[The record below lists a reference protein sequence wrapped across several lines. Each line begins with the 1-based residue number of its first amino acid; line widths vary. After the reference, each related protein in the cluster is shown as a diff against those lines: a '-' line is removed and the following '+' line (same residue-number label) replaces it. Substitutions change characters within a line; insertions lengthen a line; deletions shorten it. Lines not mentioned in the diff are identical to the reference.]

1 MIRKRTIF
9 CIGIA
14 LAVLAWRPA
23 AAAGAQESAFSIKDV
38 PSFAYCCI
46 VHKGP
51 LTDMTSVIGQLM
63 QEMQGQN
70 LFPTIQGPM
79 IGVYYNSPGEVQPGE
94 LSWEVGF
101 IVTPQATSLAPLYKK
116 VWEYP
121 TVAATV
127 HVGPYAEVGETI
139 GRLLDRI
146 KEQGYT
152 VTGPVLERY
161 LNNPM
166 QVKPE
171 ELQTE
176 IWIPVEKK

>member
-1 MIRKRTIF
+1 MNRRRLIF

-14 LAVLAWRPA
+14 FVVLAWRPVA
-23 AAAGAQESAFSIKDV
+23 AAAAQESAFSIKDV
-38 PSFAYCCI
+38 PPFAYCCI

-51 LTDMTSVIGQLM
+51 LTDMTNVIGRLI

-70 LFPTIQGPM
+70 FFPTIQGPM
-79 IGVYYNSPGEVQPGE
+79 VGVYYNSPGEVTPEE

-101 IVTPQATSLAPLYKK
+101 IVTPQATPQAPLFKK
-116 VWEYP
+116 VWEYK
-121 TVAATV
+121 TVAAALHT
-127 HVGPYAEVGETI
+127 GPYAKTGETI
-139 GRLLDRI
+139 ARLIDWI
-146 KEQGYT
+146 KAQGYT
-152 VTGPVLERY
+152 VTGPMLERY